1 MVRRKKSTIFL
12 DAKEDTTVLEIKR
25 MIHGITKVN
34 PEDQNLYYKNEILE
48 DNKHLSDYGMNVTTA
63 KAQSPATIGLAYNT
77 DDGLDITPLSTPPDL
92 PDVMKSPEGG
102 AGASAGGSGGASSQS
117 DLN

>member
-1 MVRRKKSTIFL
+1 MIRRKKSTIFL
-12 DAKEDTTVLEIKR
+12 DAKEDTSVLEIKR
-25 MIHGITKVN
+25 MIHGITKVT
-34 PEDQNLYYKNEILE
+34 PEDQTLYYKNEVLE
-48 DNKHLSDYGMNVTTA
+48 DNKHLSDYGMNVNTA

-102 AGASAGGSGGASSQS
+102 TSGAGSGGASSQS
-117 DLN
+117 DLQ